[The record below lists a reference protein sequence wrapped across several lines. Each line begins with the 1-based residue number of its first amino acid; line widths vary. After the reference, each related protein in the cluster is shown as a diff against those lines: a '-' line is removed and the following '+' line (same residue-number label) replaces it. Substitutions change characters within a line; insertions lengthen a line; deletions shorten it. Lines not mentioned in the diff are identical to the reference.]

1 MRFRGRLAVPIW
13 LPRAGLCYGQD
24 SFLFWCCS
32 RVAWPSVI
40 SLRAPSADP
49 ASLLSGNLE
58 HMQNRLP
65 PGGGGMDANPYSSY
79 RKNVAICPRGHRAPF
94 FQYNLFSAFRNKGKG
109 MAQKYWVLMGLDA
122 VQRKPSTT
130 KWCNNTKPQRTQEEK
145 PEHL

>member
-1 MRFRGRLAVPIW
+1 M
-13 LPRAGLCYGQD
+13 
-24 SFLFWCCS
+24 
-32 RVAWPSVI
+32 AWPSVI

-94 FQYNLFSAFRNKGKG
+94 FQYNLFSAFRKQGQRDGSEILGVNGFGCCAKE
-109 MAQKYWVLMGLDA
+109 AKYHKM
-122 VQRKPSTT
+122 VQ
-130 KWCNNTKPQRTQEEK
+130 QY
-145 PEHL
+145 